1 MYSLYL
7 IILFAALVAFK
18 PTRKVALA
26 LTPWLIFACSYD
38 WMRLLPNY
46 EVNPIDV
53 KGIYEAEKSLFGIAD
68 ADGETL
74 IPCEYFALHHCSV
87 ADFMAGIFY
96 LCWVPVP
103 IAFGLWLYF
112 KGDRR
117 HYLRFSIAFLFVNL
131 LGFCFYYVHPAAP
144 PWYAMNYG
152 FEPILNTPG
161 NTAGLG
167 RFDQMVGIPVF
178 ESIYAKNSNIF
189 AAVPSLHAAY
199 MLIALI
205 YALMSRQRKWLV
217 GLFAIIMAGIWWTA
231 VYAGHH
237 YIIDVILGILTA
249 LVGVFV
255 LEKWLMNIPAISHFM
270 EKYEGAI

>member
-7 IILFAALVAFK
+7 IILYAVLVVCR
-18 PTRKVALA
+18 PTRKIALA
-26 LTPWLIFACSYD
+26 LTPWLIFGCSYD

-53 KGIYEAEKSLFGIAD
+53 RGLYEAEKSLFGIAA
-68 ADGETL
+68 ADGGVLT
-74 IPCEYFALHHCSV
+74 PCEFFARHHAPL
-87 ADFMAGIFY
+87 ADIMAGVFY

-103 IAFGLWLYF
+103 IAFALWLYF

-131 LGFCFYYVHPAAP
+131 LGFCCYYIHPAAP
-144 PWYAMNYG
+144 PWYVMNYG

-161 NTAGLG
+161 NTAGLA
-167 RFDQMVGIPVF
+167 RFDQLLGIPVF
-178 ESIYAKNSNIF
+178 HSIYANNSNIF

-199 MLIALI
+199 MLIALA
-205 YALMSRQRKWLV
+205 YAAMSRQRKWLITA
-217 GLFAIIMAGIWWTA
+217 FAIIMVGIWWTA

-237 YIIDVILGILTA
+237 YVIDVLLGIITA
-249 LVGVFV
+249 IIGTYI
-255 LEKWLMNIPAISHFM
+255 LEKWLMNIPAISRFM
-270 EKYEGAI
+270 GKYEASI

>member
-7 IILFAALVAFK
+7 IIIFGALVAFK

-53 KGIYEAEKSLFGIAD
+53 KGIYEAEKSLFGIAA
-68 ADGETL
+68 ADGKTL
-74 IPCEYFALHHCSV
+74 IPCEFFALHHCSV

>member
-7 IILFAALVAFK
+7 IILYAVLVACR
-18 PTRKVALA
+18 PTRKIALA
-26 LTPWLIFACSYD
+26 LTPWLIFGCSYD

-53 KGIYEAEKSLFGIAD
+53 RGLYEAEKSLFGIAA
-68 ADGETL
+68 ADGGVLT
-74 IPCEYFALHHCSV
+74 PCEFFARHHAPL
-87 ADFMAGIFY
+87 ADIMAGVFY

-103 IAFGLWLYF
+103 IAFALWLYF

-131 LGFCFYYVHPAAP
+131 LGFCCYYIHPAAP
-144 PWYAMNYG
+144 PWYVMNYG

-161 NTAGLG
+161 NTAGLA
-167 RFDQMVGIPVF
+167 RFDQLLGIPVF
-178 ESIYAKNSNIF
+178 HSIYANNSNIF

-199 MLIALI
+199 MLITLA
-205 YALMSRQRKWLV
+205 YAAMSRQRKWLITA
-217 GLFAIIMAGIWWTA
+217 FAIIMVGIWWTA

-237 YIIDVILGILTA
+237 YVIDVLLGIITA
-249 LVGVFV
+249 IIGTCI
-255 LEKWLMNIPAISHFM
+255 LEKWLMNIPAISRFM
-270 EKYEGAI
+270 GKYEASI

>member
-7 IILFAALVAFK
+7 IILYAVLVACRQ
-18 PTRKVALA
+18 TRKIALA
-26 LTPWLIFACSYD
+26 LTPWLIFGCSYD

-53 KGIYEAEKSLFGIAD
+53 RGLYEAEKSLFGIAV
-68 ADGETL
+68 ADGGVLT
-74 IPCEYFALHHCSV
+74 PCEFFARHHAPL
-87 ADFMAGIFY
+87 ADIMAGVFY

-103 IAFGLWLYF
+103 IAFALWLYF

-131 LGFCFYYVHPAAP
+131 LGFCCYYIHPAAP
-144 PWYAMNYG
+144 PWYVMNYG

-161 NTAGLG
+161 NTAGLA
-167 RFDQMVGIPVF
+167 RFDQLLGIPVF
-178 ESIYAKNSNIF
+178 HSIYANNSNIF

-199 MLIALI
+199 MLIALA
-205 YALMSRQRKWLV
+205 YAAMSRQRKWLITA
-217 GLFAIIMAGIWWTA
+217 FAIIMVGIWWTA

-237 YIIDVILGILTA
+237 YVIDVLLGIITA
-249 LVGVFV
+249 IIGTCII
-255 LEKWLMNIPAISHFM
+255 EKWLMNIPAISRFM
-270 EKYEGAI
+270 GKYEASI